1 VPNTHTLDSVA
12 NKVFLFL
19 SALLAAIALVV
30 PAVASAAGEPNISL
44 DKRAPEQALLGTTQP
59 VQLVVDNPVGQPRG
73 YNLSFRD
80 VLPKGV
86 TYVASSSSKIAPTV
100 LNDEPAVGE
109 TTLLFENVSDLSAG
123 SEYVLAYEV
132 EPSTTFF
139 KLAETHIYTNKAEA
153 FVTKEPRNKPNF
165 AANGEVVA
173 GSFKGN
179 DGAEATTELT
189 AIEIEKSEPSPEG
202 EILRGVHEHQTV
214 YTLTVKN
221 NKVGPTQGTELRL
234 GKPDAIGIEDFLPA
248 GLEFLGCGTTDNT
261 TNAVGTNPGSAEE
274 YPGSGAIDPGNA
286 PSVPNCFAPY
296 YVKTEE
302 VDPPGPKPLGIYTHV
317 KWEGPESLAKG
328 EEYKLEYVAA
338 IPILRNSLS
347 WAGAEPS
354 AEGLGQIANLD
365 NNQGPETFD
374 EEELTNIARATGEYE
389 NVDVQDS
396 DEMTRTAEDLA
407 IQKTVDQSQI
417 FDNARSVW
425 SLHLETSEYRWDEP
439 VSITDELPN
448 GLCPLGTKDFEG
460 PSGTPSE
467 ECQPTEPTKFH
478 PVVKYVKGGTKPA
491 GTEEQVEYSLAE
503 EHSTGG
509 YKLAFDD
516 STVDALEHLEPSQE
530 LLITFP
536 TATQTFYQLDFE
548 DNKAKPV
555 LTGDSWTNSVETKAE
570 AFNRCYTGE
579 GAAAVADPNCEV
591 PGANRIFP
599 HAETGIPVT
608 DVSAASQEAGG
619 VEIEKTVRKN
629 EGLVPVE
636 CKGPTSGYVKGLE
649 GFPGGLP
656 LYRPGDEIC
665 WRLVVKFA
673 ANLYAGH
680 PVVSD
685 FIPTDEEYVKGSAV
699 ESEENTIES
708 NFNTVA
714 AETEE
719 ALEWEIGK
727 AGAESVE
734 KEQLFEWRFKTKVK
748 ATPSSEPGEI
758 SGNLMKFVYSNTEGE
773 TFPLR
778 DRAEVKRTEPAL
790 TLTKRVLEVNGAPAG
805 EGATVRGGDE
815 VKYGIEIPNTK
826 GTLKAEDIEVWDNLP
841 AEFGCGVDIEE
852 TSISNGGKCEGT
864 NQIVWKGV
872 EAAAGAT
879 AGPLTYVV
887 KVPITVAPAHKF
899 ENEAGVTQ
907 FKSETNTGKKFTY
920 FPEKNINPAVLPAE
934 ENAGPARDTAS
945 VVTTGAALTKSETP
959 DGGGTEATIGEIVH
973 YTVAATIPAGSTL
986 YGTPAIT
993 DPVPTNLEVIAGSPK
1008 VELAS
1013 DGHAVGELTLA
1024 AVGNAISVTLPEPYV
1039 NAEGSGADAV
1049 TLQFDARVEDIAVNV
1064 RGTKITNHALLTFE
1078 DKPESGGRKVELPA
1092 EATTLVA
1099 EPNLVVGKSQSNF
1112 PGGIVAPGDIVDYTV
1127 TAADS
1132 EAVSNVSTAYEVEL
1146 KDTIP
1151 IGMKIVPGSIS
1162 DGGTA
1167 VGETIVWKVAA
1178 INPGETVSRTYHLE
1192 VEEPAPAASTFAN
1205 TVTGTTQSLPDEAGV
1220 PPTET
1225 RVSTFEEGAYK
1236 ASEGGY
1242 EKSATTSVRLV
1253 GATVSKEVA
1262 PKEGTIGT
1270 NLTYKLHM
1278 NLPPHITFFNPT
1290 VVDTLP
1296 NGIAYDPPVSPEVVN
1311 AKCVKGCEGTVE
1323 GEELPSREGAGGTT
1337 LLGWYFGEELA
1348 AAPVERELLIEFK
1361 AHITEEKS
1369 GGGGKVVAGETLTNK
1384 VVGLYDEAEGT
1395 PPPTKVPTPGSSG
1408 FSEETPEAPA
1418 STKVLEPLIALT
1430 KTATAAPELGPG
1442 LIEPASKITY
1452 TLTVTNEGSSPAYE
1466 TEVTDSPTS
1475 NLHNFTP
1482 VVGAEFATS
1491 AAGAPPVWV
1500 IPTIAKESSVTLTY
1514 TAELIG
1520 SETLTTGDEAENEA
1534 AVPSY
1539 FGLTKTERKTAKAQR
1554 EYKGPEASQAF
1565 EVELPL
1571 IELEKT
1577 AGPGALGGKVV
1588 NVGEAFPWHL
1598 IAHNNS
1604 GAIAKEAVVVDT
1616 LPENWTYVAG
1626 TGKVG
1631 GTTAAPAESTA
1642 GASQVL
1648 TWTVP
1653 GNLTETEIFY
1663 EAIPSA
1669 AAAVEPGLGPNLNTA
1684 KVTAKDA
1691 TGSTEDEAGEYATT
1705 ADDAA
1710 ELVAPELKVVK
1721 TPDNGALKA
1730 GEEGAYTIKITN
1742 EGGGVANG
1750 VTVSDVLTTGQEF
1763 KGPATANPEA
1773 GFAPRTPEAEAGVPG
1788 AGETTLGW
1796 TIASIAPT
1804 KSVEITVPIR
1814 ALPSL
1819 AESTKISDVAE
1830 ASTPQEL
1837 TPEGKDEGFFI
1848 VTQESDVA
1856 IVKKATPETVN
1867 AGEDIDYSLEVIN
1880 NGPSDATGIVLF
1892 DPLPEHTTVDGALE
1906 AGCTE
1911 TLRVVTCELAGLKA
1925 PLVENAPTAENI
1937 HVFKF
1942 TVKVDPGTK
1951 GTIVNTASVL
1961 ADQPD
1966 ENEANNESEAE
1977 TPLGGISELSILKT
1991 GPGHPV
1997 LLGQDFTY
2005 KLQVTNGGPSSA
2017 TETKVTDELPA
2028 QVKFLAATTS
2038 VGECDEAPGEV
2049 LTCELG
2055 TLLPHTGATIEV
2067 EVEAAEVG
2075 TFENEASVES
2085 PVTDLEPENNHSK
2098 APAEIVPA
2106 ADLSIVKTAP
2116 ATVEPNGEL
2125 TYKLQVE
2132 DHGPS
2137 TAHKVVVTDPLPA
2150 GTDFVKAS
2158 EGCAAVG
2165 TVVTCEVTGGELEV
2179 GKVAD
2184 FQITVHVPY
2193 ALGGAPLSNTASVT
2207 AEEGD
2212 PTPEDNS
2219 SSVTTTVGPDSD
2231 LAITKT
2237 MGKAEAGK
2245 PLVYTLAITN
2255 HGPSA
2260 SSAVTVKDT
2269 LPAGTT
2275 FKSAAPSQGTCS
2287 ASGQTVTCQLG
2298 ALASGGSAQVSI
2310 TVEVAA
2316 TATGSIRNVA
2326 SVEGPDPDPDKSNNE
2341 SAVEGPVTPAPLGGT
2356 PNLKVVK
2363 TADTST
2369 PQVGVPFDYDVA
2381 ISNSGDADAKN
2392 VKVVDTLNGPVK
2404 VVSIDVGPGKCAA
2417 AGSKIECTI
2426 PSIAVGKTVH
2436 VTYSVVAESAG
2447 ALGNTA
2453 SAMAANGEKAPANNH
2468 AVKAVKAKAA
2478 KANFTL
2484 AKVASRPVVPG
2495 GQKVGFTITLHN
2507 GATAL
2512 TEAKVCDS
2520 LPAALV
2526 FVKAAGA
2533 AFVNGEACWREH
2545 YVAPH
2550 KVLRLHLMARAVKGS
2565 TARRAKNVASASA
2578 ANAKGARKAS
2588 ATVRIKPVFGGAAG
2602 GVTG

>member
-19 SALLAAIALVV
+19 SALLAAIALAV

-44 DKRAPEQALLGTTQP
+44 DKRAPEQALLGTRQP
-59 VQLVVDNPVGQPRG
+59 VQLVVKNPVGQPRG

-100 LNDEPAVGE
+100 LLNAPHVGE

-248 GLEFLGCGTTDNT
+248 GLEFLSCGTTDNT

-286 PSVPNCFAPY
+286 PSVPNCIAPY

-302 VDPPGPKPLGIYTHV
+302 VNPPGPKPLGIYTHV

-338 IPILRNSLS
+338 IPILRNSLTWS
-347 WAGAEPS
+347 GAEPS
-354 AEGLGQIANLD
+354 AESLGQIADLN

-389 NVDVQDS
+389 KVDVQDT

-425 SLHLETSEYRWDEP
+425 SLNLETSEYRWDEP
-439 VSITDELPN
+439 VSISDELPN
-448 GLCPLGTKDFEG
+448 GLCPLGTKNFEG
-460 PSGTPSE
+460 GAALPTGPNA
-467 ECQPTEPTKFH
+467 ECEPTEPTDFH
-478 PVVKYVKGGTKPA
+478 PTVTYVKGGTKAP

-503 EHSTGG
+503 EQAAGG

-536 TATQTFYQLDFE
+536 TATQTFYQLNFE
-548 DNKAKPV
+548 DNKARPV
-555 LTGDSWTNSVETKAE
+555 LTGDSWTNHVETKGT

-599 HAETGIPVT
+599 HVETGIPVT

-629 EGLVPVE
+629 EGLVPTE
-636 CKGPTSGYVKGLE
+636 CEGPATEYVKGLE

-699 ESEENTIES
+699 EGEKNTIES
-708 NFNTVA
+708 KFNTVA

-734 KEQLFEWRFKTKVK
+734 KEQLFEWRFKSKVK

-778 DRAEVKRTEPAL
+778 DRAEVKREEPSL
-790 TLTKRVLEVNGAPAG
+790 ELTKSVLKVNGAAAG
-805 EGATVRGGDE
+805 EGAVVKGGDE
-815 VKYGIEIPNTK
+815 VTYGIQIPNTK

-841 AEFGCGVDIEE
+841 AGIECGVDIEAS
-852 TSISNGGKCEGT
+852 SISHAGECSGT
-864 NQIVWKGV
+864 GRIVWKGV
-872 EAAAGAT
+872 EAGAGAT
-879 AGPLTYVV
+879 GGPLTYVV
-887 KVPITVAPAHKF
+887 KVPIDVAPGRKF
-899 ENEAGVTQ
+899 ENVAGITQ
-907 FKSETNTGKKFTY
+907 FKSETNTGEKFTY
-920 FPEKNINPAVLPAE
+920 FPENNINPALTEP
-934 ENAGPARDTAS
+934 NTGPARDTAS
-945 VVTTGAALTKSETP
+945 VVTTGATLTKTAKAVNGENK
-959 DGGGTEATIGEIVH
+959 ATIGEIVH
-973 YTVAATIPAGSTL
+973 YTVTATIPAGSTL
-986 YGTPAIT
+986 YGAPAIT
-993 DPVPTNLEVIAGSPK
+993 DTVPTNLEYIAGSATS
-1008 VELAS
+1008 ELSAGAGGTIKS
-1013 DGHAVGELTLA
+1013 TVVNGALITVDLEA
-1024 AVGNAISVTLPEPYV
+1024 PYV
-1039 NAEGSGADAV
+1039 NPEGSGADTV
-1049 TLQFDARVEDIAVNV
+1049 TIKFDARVKDLAANV
-1064 RGTKITNHALLTFE
+1064 RGTQITNHAQFKF
-1078 DKPESGGRKVELPA
+1078 DDNPEVSRTVELPA
-1092 EATTLVA
+1092 EVTTPVV
-1099 EPNLVVGKSQSNF
+1099 EPNLVVGKTQTSA
-1112 PGGIVAPGDIVDYTV
+1112 PGGIVAPGDTVDYTV
-1127 TAADS
+1127 TATNS
-1132 EAVSNVSTAYEVEL
+1132 TTPGNVSTAYEVAL
-1146 KDTIP
+1146 VDTIP
-1151 IGMKIVPGSIS
+1151 AGMEVVTSS
-1162 DGGTA
+1162 LTEGGK
-1167 VGETIVWKVAA
+1167 VEGKTIVWKVASIA
-1178 INPGETVSRTYHLE
+1178 PGATVTRTYQLK
-1192 VEEPAPAASTFAN
+1192 VEEPATAASTFKNEVA
-1205 TVTGTTQSLPDEAGV
+1205 GKTQSLPDEGEAPPAGAR
-1220 PPTET
+1220 T
-1225 RVSTFEEGAYK
+1225 STFTEGAYK
-1236 ASEGGY
+1236 AAEKGY
-1242 EKSATTSVRLV
+1242 ESKANTSVRLV
-1253 GATVSKEVA
+1253 PATVSKEVA
-1262 PKEGTIGT
+1262 PGEGTIGT
-1270 NLTYKLHM
+1270 DLTYKLHM
-1278 NLPPHITFFNPT
+1278 KLPPQINFFNTT

-1296 NGIAYDPPVSPEVVN
+1296 NGIGYDAPTIS

-1323 GEELPSREGAGGTT
+1323 GAELTPREGTGGTT
-1337 LLGWYFGEELA
+1337 LLGWYFGKELA
-1348 AAPVERELLIEFK
+1348 AAPAERELLIEFK
-1361 AHITEEKS
+1361 AHIEDNKN
-1369 GGGGKVVAGETLTNK
+1369 GGGKVVAGETLINH
-1384 VVGLYDEAEGT
+1384 VVGLYNEAEGAA
-1395 PPPTKVPTPGSSG
+1395 PTEVPTPGASG
-1408 FSEETPEAPA
+1408 FSEETLEGEA
-1418 STKVLEPLIALT
+1418 STKVVEPLIALT
-1430 KTATAAPELGPG
+1430 KTATATPELGPG

-1452 TLTVTNEGSSPAYE
+1452 TLTVTNEGTSPAFE
-1466 TEVTDSPTS
+1466 TEVTDSPTP

-1534 AVPSY
+1534 DVPVY
-1539 FGLTKTERKTAKAQR
+1539 FGLPEPEREVAEAVRTY
-1554 EYKGPEASQAF
+1554 EGPEASQAF

-1571 IELEKT
+1571 IELEKI
-1577 AGPGALGGKVV
+1577 AGPGVLGGKVV

-1598 IAHNNS
+1598 IARNNS

-1631 GTTAAPAESTA
+1631 GATAAPAESTV
-1642 GASQVL
+1642 GTSQVL

-1653 GNLTETEIFY
+1653 GNLTETEISY
-1663 EAIPSA
+1663 EAIPGA

-1684 KVTAKDA
+1684 KITAKDA
-1691 TGSTEDEAGEYATT
+1691 TGATEDATGEYAAT
-1705 ADDAA
+1705 ADDEA
-1710 ELVAPELKVVK
+1710 ELVAPELKLEK
-1721 TPDNGALKA
+1721 TPDGGAAIA
-1730 GEEGAYTIKITN
+1730 GEPTSYTIKITN
-1742 EGGGVANG
+1742 EGGGVAND
-1750 VTVSDVLTTGQEF
+1750 VTVQDVLSADQEF
-1763 KGPATANPEA
+1763 KGPATATPSA
-1773 GFAPRTPEAEAGVPG
+1773 GFAPATPEFELNTPAAE
-1788 AGETTLGW
+1788 ETTLGW

-1814 ALPSL
+1814 PLPSL
-1819 AESTKISDVAE
+1819 AEGAE
-1830 ASTPQEL
+1830 ITDFAKASTPQEV
-1837 TPEGKDEGFFI
+1837 TPTAEDGGSFI
-1848 VTQESDVA
+1848 VTQESDMG
-1856 IVKKATPETVN
+1856 INKTSTPATVN
-1867 AGEDIDYSLEVIN
+1867 AGEEIEYGLEVTN
-1880 NGPSDATGIVLF
+1880 NGPSDATGIVVT
-1892 DPLPEHTTVDGALE
+1892 DPLPEHTNVVGALG

-1911 TLRVVTCELAGLKA
+1911 AARVVTCELAGLKA
-1925 PLVENAPTAENI
+1925 ATGENSHIFNFKVEVE
-1937 HVFKF
+1937 
-1942 TVKVDPGTK
+1942 PGTK
-1951 GTIVNTASVL
+1951 GTISNTAGVKG
-1961 ADQPD
+1961 DQAD
-1966 ENEANNESEAE
+1966 ENPTNDESTVE
-1977 TPLGGISELSILKT
+1977 TPIGGISELSIVKT
-1991 GPGHPV
+1991 GPGQPV
-1997 LLGQDFTY
+1997 LLGQAFTY
-2005 KLQVTNGGPSSA
+2005 KLQVENKGPSSA
-2017 TETKVTDELPA
+2017 TETEVTDELPA

-2075 TFENEASVES
+2075 AFENEAEVHS

-2116 ATVEPNGEL
+2116 ASVDPNGEL

-2132 DHGPS
+2132 DKGPS
-2137 TAHKVVVTDPLPA
+2137 TAHKVVVADPLPA
-2150 GTDFVKAS
+2150 GTEFVKAS
-2158 EGCAAVG
+2158 EGCSAAG
-2165 TVVTCEVTGGELEV
+2165 TVVTCEVVGGELDV
-2179 GKVAD
+2179 GKVAA

-2193 ALGGAPLSNTASVT
+2193 ALGGAPLTNTATVSS
-2207 AEEGD
+2207 EEGD
-2212 PTPEDNS
+2212 PHPEDNS
-2219 SSVTTTVGPDSD
+2219 STVTTTVGPDAD

-2255 HGPSA
+2255 KGPSA

-2287 ASGQTVTCQLG
+2287 ASGQSVTCQLG

-2326 SVEGPDPDPDKSNNE
+2326 SVEGPEPDPDKSNNE
-2341 SAVEGPVTPAPLGGT
+2341 NAVEGPVTPAPPGGT

-2369 PQVGVPFDYDVA
+2369 PQVGVPFSYDVA

-2392 VKVVDTLNGPVK
+2392 VKVVDTLSGPVK
-2404 VVSIDVGPGKCAA
+2404 VVSIDAGPGKCNAV
-2417 AGSKIECTI
+2417 GSKIECTI
-2426 PSIAVGKTVH
+2426 PSVAVGKTVH
-2436 VTYSVVAESAG
+2436 VTYSVVAESTG
-2447 ALGNTA
+2447 ALSNTA
-2453 SAMAANGEKAPANNH
+2453 SAMAANGEKAPSNNH
-2468 AVKAVKAKAA
+2468 AVKGVKAIAA

-2495 GQKVGFTITLHN
+2495 GQKVGFAITLHN

-2512 TEAKVCDS
+2512 TEAKVCDR

-2533 AFVNGEACWREH
+2533 AFVNGEACWKER

-2550 KVLRLHLMARAVKGS
+2550 KVLRLHLMARAVKGF

-2588 ATVRIKPVFGGAAG
+2588 ATVRIKPVFGGAPG

>member
-1 VPNTHTLDSVA
+1 MPKTHTLDSVA
-12 NKVFLFL
+12 NKGFLFF

-86 TYVASSSSKIAPTV
+86 TYVVGSSSKIAPTV
-100 LNDEPAVGE
+100 LVNAPNVGE

-139 KLAETHIYTNKAEA
+139 KLAETHIYTHKAEA

-189 AIEIEKSEPSPEG
+189 AIEIEKSEPNPEG

-261 TNAVGTNPGSAEE
+261 TNAIGTNPGSAEE

-286 PSVPNCFAPY
+286 PSVPNCIAPY

-328 EEYKLEYVAA
+328 EKYKLEYVAA
-338 IPILRNSLS
+338 IPILRNSLTWS
-347 WAGAEPS
+347 GAEPS
-354 AEGLGQIANLD
+354 AESLGQIADLN

-407 IQKTVDQSQI
+407 IQKSVNQGQI
-417 FDNARSVW
+417 FDEAKSIW
-425 SLHLETSEYRWDEP
+425 SLRLETSEYRWDEP

-460 PSGTPSE
+460 PSGSPSA

-478 PVVKYVKGGTKPA
+478 PVVKYVKGGAKPA
-491 GTEEQVEYSLAE
+491 GAEEQVEYSLAE
-503 EHSTGG
+503 EQAAGG

-516 STVDALEHLEPSQE
+516 STVNALEHLEPSQE

-536 TATQTFYQLDFE
+536 TATQTFYQLNFE
-548 DNKAKPV
+548 DDKARPV
-555 LTGDSWTNSVETKAE
+555 LTGDSWTNHVETNGT

-579 GAAAVADPNCEV
+579 GATAVADPNCEV

-599 HAETGIPVT
+599 HVETGIPVT
-608 DVSAASQEAGG
+608 DVSAATQEAGG

-629 EGLVPVE
+629 EGLVPEE
-636 CKGPTSGYVKGLE
+636 CKGPTSEYVKGLE

-685 FIPTDEEYVKGSAV
+685 FIPTDEEYVKGSAF
-699 ESEENTIES
+699 EGEENTIES
-708 NFNTVA
+708 KFDTVA

-805 EGATVRGGDE
+805 EGATVAGGDA

-826 GTLKAEDIEVWDNLP
+826 GTLKAEDIEVWDELP
-841 AEFGCGVDIEE
+841 AEFECGVDIEE
-852 TSISNGGKCEGT
+852 SSISNGGKCAGT
-864 NQIVWKGV
+864 GRIVWEGV
-872 EAAAGAT
+872 EVGPGAT

-887 KVPITVAPAHKF
+887 KVPIDVAPGHKF

-907 FKSETNTGKKFTY
+907 FKSETNSITGEKFTY
-920 FPEKNINPAVLPAE
+920 FPEDNINPAVTPE
-934 ENAGPARDTAS
+934 VENAGPARDTAS
-945 VVTTGAALTKSETP
+945 VVTTGAALTKSAKAEN
-959 DGGGTEATIGEIVH
+959 GENKATIGEIVH
-973 YTVAATIPAGSTL
+973 YTVTATIPAGSTL

-993 DPVPTNLEVIAGSPK
+993 DTVPSNLEYIAGSTTA
-1008 VELAS
+1008 ELSPGA
-1013 DGHAVGELTLA
+1013 GGTIKTPTVVGALITVDLEA
-1024 AVGNAISVTLPEPYV
+1024 PYV
-1039 NAEGSGADAV
+1039 NPEGSGADVV
-1049 TLQFDARVEDIAVNV
+1049 TIEFDARVKDIAANV
-1064 RGTKITNHALLTFE
+1064 RGTNITNHALFKFE
-1078 DKPESGGRKVELPA
+1078 DNPEVGRTVELPA
-1092 EATTLVA
+1092 QVTTPVV
-1099 EPNLVVGKSQSNF
+1099 EPNLVVGKTQTA
-1112 PGGIVAPGDIVDYTV
+1112 PGGIVAPGDTVDYTV
-1127 TAADS
+1127 TATNS
-1132 EAVSNVSTAYEVEL
+1132 VTPGNVSTAYEVAL
-1146 KDTIP
+1146 VDTIP
-1151 IGMKIVPGSIS
+1151 AGMEVVTGSLS
-1162 DGGTA
+1162 EGGTV
-1167 VGETIVWKVAA
+1167 VGKTIVWKVAPIA
-1178 INPGETVSRTYHLE
+1178 PGATVTRTYQLK
-1192 VEEPAPAASTFAN
+1192 VEEPATAASTFKN
-1205 TVTGTTQSLPDEAGV
+1205 EVVGTTQSLPDKGGSPPAGAR
-1220 PPTET
+1220 T
-1225 RVSTFEEGAYK
+1225 STFTEGAYK
-1236 ASEGGY
+1236 AAEKGY
-1242 EKSATTSVRLV
+1242 ESKTNTSVRLV

-1262 PKEGTIGT
+1262 PGEGTIGT

-1278 NLPPHITFFNPT
+1278 NLPPQINFFNTT

-1296 NGIAYDPPVSPEVVN
+1296 NGIGYDAPAIS
-1311 AKCVKGCEGTVE
+1311 AKCVKGCEDPVE
-1323 GEELPSREGAGGTT
+1323 GAELAPREGPGGTT
-1337 LLGWYFGEELA
+1337 LLGWYFGKELA
-1348 AAPVERELLIEFK
+1348 AAPAERELLIEFK
-1361 AHITEEKS
+1361 AHIEDKKN
-1369 GGGGKVVAGETLTNK
+1369 GGGEVEAGETLINH
-1384 VVGLYDEAEGT
+1384 VVGLYNEAEGAA
-1395 PPPTKVPTPGSSG
+1395 PTKVPTPGASG
-1408 FSEETPEAPA
+1408 FSEETPEATAP
-1418 STKVLEPLIALT
+1418 TEVLEPEITLT

-1452 TLTVTNEGSSPAYE
+1452 TLTVTNEGTSPAFE
-1466 TEVTDSPTS
+1466 TEVTDSPTP

-1520 SETLTTGDEAENEA
+1520 SESLTTGDEAENEA
-1534 AVPSY
+1534 DVPVY
-1539 FGLTKTERKTAKAQR
+1539 FGLPEPERKVAEAVRTY
-1554 EYKGPEASQAF
+1554 EGPEASQTF

-1571 IELEKT
+1571 IELEKI
-1577 AGPGALGGKVV
+1577 AGPGVLGGNVV
-1588 NVGEAFPWHL
+1588 NVGEVFPWHL
-1598 IAHNNS
+1598 IARNNS

-1631 GTTAAPAESTA
+1631 GATAAPAESTV

-1691 TGSTEDEAGEYATT
+1691 TGSTEDATGEYADT
-1705 ADDAA
+1705 AEAAA
-1710 ELVAPELKVVK
+1710 ELIAPELKVEK

-1742 EGGGVANG
+1742 EGSGVANG
-1750 VTVSDVLTTGQEF
+1750 VTVSDVLSTGQEF
-1763 KGPATANPEA
+1763 KAPATANPEA
-1773 GFAPRTPEAEAGVPG
+1773 GFAPRTPEAEANAPG

-1819 AESTKISDVAE
+1819 AENTGISDVAE
-1830 ASTPQEL
+1830 ASTPQEV
-1837 TPEGKDEGFFI
+1837 TPEGKDEGSFN
-1848 VTQESDVA
+1848 VTQESDLA
-1856 IVKKATPETVN
+1856 IVKTASPETAN

-1880 NGPSDATGIVLF
+1880 NGPSDATGIVVT
-1892 DPLPEHTTVDGALE
+1892 DPLPEHTKLEGALE

-1911 TLRVVTCELAGLKA
+1911 AARIITCELAELKA
-1925 PLVENAPTAENI
+1925 AAGENT
-1937 HVFKF
+1937 HVFHF
-1942 TVKVDPGTK
+1942 TVEVEPGTK
-1951 GTIVNTASVL
+1951 GIITNIAKVEG
-1961 ADQPD
+1961 DQPD
-1966 ENEANNESEAE
+1966 ENLANNESEAE
-1977 TPLGGISELSILKT
+1977 TPLEGLAKLSIVKT
-1991 GPGHPV
+1991 GPEDPV

-2005 KLQVTNGGPSSA
+2005 KLHVDNKGPSTA
-2017 TETKVTDELPA
+2017 LETEVTDPLPM
-2028 QVKFLAATTS
+2028 QVKFVAATTTA
-2038 VGECDEAPGEV
+2038 GTCEEAPAGAV
-2049 LTCELG
+2049 KCELG
-2055 TLLPHTGATIEV
+2055 DLLPGAEVEIEV

-2075 TFENEASVES
+2075 AFENEAEVHS
-2085 PVTDLEPENNHSK
+2085 PVFDPDETDNHSK

-2158 EGCAAVG
+2158 EGCSVAG
-2165 TVVTCEVTGGELEV
+2165 TVVTCEVPGGELAVGEV
-2179 GKVAD
+2179 TD

-2193 ALGGAPLSNTASVT
+2193 ALGGAPLTNTASVT

-2212 PTPEDNS
+2212 PHIEDNS
-2219 SSVTTTVGPDSD
+2219 STVTTTVGPDAD

-2275 FKSAAPSQGTCS
+2275 FRSAAPSQGTCS

-2298 ALASGGSAQVSI
+2298 QLASGGSAQVSL

-2326 SVEGPDPDPDKSNNE
+2326 SVEGPEPDPDKSNNE
-2341 SAVEGPVTPAPLGGT
+2341 SAVEGPITPAPPGGT

-2381 ISNSGDADAKN
+2381 ISNFGDADAKN

-2404 VVSIDVGPGKCAA
+2404 VVSIDAGPGKCAA

-2436 VTYSVVAESAG
+2436 VTYSVVAESTG
-2447 ALGNTA
+2447 PLSNTA
-2453 SAMAANGEKAPANNH
+2453 SAMASNGEKAPANNH
-2468 AVKAVKAKAA
+2468 AVKAVKAKAP

-2484 AKVASRPVVPG
+2484 AK
-2495 GQKVGFTITLHN
+2495 
-2507 GATAL
+2507 
-2512 TEAKVCDS
+2512 
-2520 LPAALV
+2520 
-2526 FVKAAGA
+2526 
-2533 AFVNGEACWREH
+2533 
-2545 YVAPH
+2545 
-2550 KVLRLHLMARAVKGS
+2550 
-2565 TARRAKNVASASA
+2565 
-2578 ANAKGARKAS
+2578 
-2588 ATVRIKPVFGGAAG
+2588 
-2602 GVTG
+2602 

>member
-1 VPNTHTLDSVA
+1 LDSVA
-12 NKVFLFL
+12 NKVFLLL
-19 SALLAAIALVV
+19 SALLAAIALAV

-44 DKRAPEQALLGTTQP
+44 DKDAPEQALLGTRQP
-59 VQLVVDNPVGQPRG
+59 VQLVVKNPVGQPRG

-86 TYVASSSSKIAPTV
+86 TYVAGSSSKIAPMV
-100 LNDEPAVGE
+100 LLNEPHVGE

-139 KLAETHIYTNKAEA
+139 KLAETHSYTNKAEA

-221 NKVGPTQGTELRL
+221 NKVGPTQGTELRV

-248 GLEFLGCGTTDNT
+248 GLEFLACGTTDNT

-274 YPGSGAIDPGNA
+274 YPGSGAIDPGNS
-286 PSVPNCFAPY
+286 PSVPNCIAPY

-338 IPILRNSLS
+338 IPILRNSLTWS
-347 WAGAEPS
+347 GAEPT

-389 NVDVQDS
+389 KVDVQDT

-417 FDNARSVW
+417 FDNARSIW

-460 PSGTPSE
+460 PTGSPSP

-478 PVVKYVKGGTKPA
+478 PVVKYVKGGAKPA

-503 EHSTGG
+503 EQAAGG

-516 STVDALEHLEPSQE
+516 STVDALKHLEPSQE

-536 TATQTFYQLDFE
+536 TATQTFYQLNFE
-548 DNKAKPV
+548 DDKARPV
-555 LTGDSWTNSVETKAE
+555 LTGDSWTNHVETKGT

-579 GAAAVADPNCEV
+579 GATAVADPNCEV
-591 PGANRIFP
+591 VGANRIFP

-629 EGLVPVE
+629 EGLVPEE
-636 CKGPTSGYVKGLE
+636 CKGPTSEYVKGLE

-685 FIPTDEEYVKGSAV
+685 FIPTDEEYVKGSAF
-699 ESEENTIES
+699 EGEENTIES
-708 NFNTVA
+708 KFDTVA

-790 TLTKRVLEVNGAPAG
+790 ELKKSVLKVNGAAAG
-805 EGATVRGGDE
+805 EGATVKGGDE
-815 VKYGIEIPNTK
+815 VTYGIEIPNTK

-841 AEFGCGVDIEE
+841 AGIECGVDIEE
-852 TSISNGGKCEGT
+852 SSISNAGECAGT
-864 NQIVWKGV
+864 GRIVWKGV
-872 EAAAGAT
+872 EAGVGGT
-879 AGPLTYVV
+879 GGPLTYVV
-887 KVPITVAPAHKF
+887 KVPIDVAPGHKF
-899 ENEAGVTQ
+899 ENVAGITQ
-907 FKSETNTGKKFTY
+907 FKSETNTGEKFTY
-920 FPEKNINPAVLPAE
+920 FPENNINPALTEP
-934 ENAGPARDTAS
+934 NTGPARDTAS
-945 VVTTGAALTKSETP
+945 VVTTGAALTKSAKAEN
-959 DGGGTEATIGEIVH
+959 GENKATIGEIVH
-973 YTVAATIPAGSTL
+973 YTVTATIPAGSTL
-986 YGTPAIT
+986 YGAPAIT
-993 DPVPTNLEVIAGSPK
+993 DTVPANLEYIPGSATSELSAGAGGTIKST
-1008 VELAS
+1008 V
-1013 DGHAVGELTLA
+1013 
-1024 AVGNAISVTLPEPYV
+1024 VTGALITVDLEAPYV
-1039 NAEGSGADAV
+1039 NPEGSGADVV
-1049 TLQFDARVEDIAVNV
+1049 TIKFDARVKDLAANV
-1064 RGTKITNHALLTFE
+1064 RGTNITNHALFKFE
-1078 DKPESGGRKVELPA
+1078 DNPEAGRTVELPA
-1092 EATTLVA
+1092 EATTPVV
-1099 EPNLVVGKSQSNF
+1099 EPDLVVGKTQTSAPS
-1112 PGGIVAPGDIVDYTV
+1112 GIVAPGDTVNYTV
-1127 TAADS
+1127 TATNSTAPG
-1132 EAVSNVSTAYEVEL
+1132 NVSTAYEVKL
-1146 KDTIP
+1146 VDTIP
-1151 IGMKIVPGSIS
+1151 DGMEVVTGSLTE
-1162 DGGTA
+1162 GGKVA
-1167 VGETIVWKVAA
+1167 GETIVWEVASIA
-1178 INPGETVSRTYHLE
+1178 PGASVTRTYQLR
-1192 VEEPAPAASTFAN
+1192 VEEPATAASTFENKVA
-1205 TVTGTTQSLPDEAGV
+1205 GTTQSLPDVGKEPPAGAR
-1220 PPTET
+1220 TSAFT
-1225 RVSTFEEGAYK
+1225 EGAYEAAK
-1236 ASEGGY
+1236 NGY
-1242 EKSATTSVRLV
+1242 ESKANTSVRLV

-1262 PKEGTIGT
+1262 PVEGTIGT
-1270 NLTYKLHM
+1270 NLIYKLHM
-1278 NLPPHITFFNPT
+1278 NLPPQINFFSTT

-1296 NGIAYDPPVSPEVVN
+1296 NGIGYDAPMISAE
-1311 AKCVKGCEGTVE
+1311 CVKGCGETVE
-1323 GEELPSREGAGGTT
+1323 GVELTPREGAGGTT
-1337 LLGWYFGEELA
+1337 LLGWFFGEKLA
-1348 AAPVERELLIEFK
+1348 AAPAERELVIEFK
-1361 AHITEEKS
+1361 AHIEDKKH
-1369 GGGGKVVAGETLTNK
+1369 GGAEVVAGETLINH
-1384 VVGLYDEAEGT
+1384 VVGLYDEAEG
-1395 PPPTKVPTPGSSG
+1395 PEPTEVPTPGANG
-1408 FSEETPEAPA
+1408 FSEETAEATA
-1418 STKVLEPLIALT
+1418 STKVVEPHITLT
-1430 KTATAAPELGPG
+1430 KTAVAAPSLGG
-1442 LIEPASKITY
+1442 TLIEPASKLTY
-1452 TLTVTNEGSSPAYE
+1452 TLTVTNEGTSPAFE

-1520 SETLTTGDEAENEA
+1520 SKNLATGDEAENEA

-1577 AGPGALGGKVV
+1577 AGTGLPGG
-1588 NVGEAFPWHL
+1588 NVATVGVAFPWHL

-1631 GTTAAPAESTA
+1631 GATAVPAESTA

-1653 GNLTETEIFY
+1653 GNLTETEISY

-1669 AAAVEPGLGPNLNTA
+1669 AAAVAPGLGPNLNTA

-1691 TGSTEDEAGEYATT
+1691 TGATEDAAGEYAAT
-1705 ADDAA
+1705 AEAPA
-1710 ELVAPELKVVK
+1710 ELVAPKLKVVK

-1730 GEEGAYTIKITN
+1730 GEEGAYTIEITN

-1750 VTVSDVLTTGQEF
+1750 VTVSDVLSAGQEF

-1773 GFAPRTPEAEAGVPG
+1773 GFAPATPEFELNTPG
-1788 AGETTLGW
+1788 AEETTLGW

-1804 KSVEITVPIR
+1804 KSVKIKVPIR
-1814 ALPSL
+1814 ALRSL
-1819 AESTKISDVAE
+1819 AENTTISDVAE

-1837 TPEGKDEGFFI
+1837 TPEGKDEGSFK
-1848 VTQESDVA
+1848 VTQESDLA
-1856 IVKKATPETVN
+1856 IHKTATPATVN
-1867 AGEDIDYSLEVIN
+1867 AGEDIEYGLEVTN
-1880 NGPSDATGIVLF
+1880 NGPSDATGIVVF
-1892 DPLPEHTTVDGALE
+1892 DLLPEHTTVDGALE

-1911 TLRVVTCELAGLKA
+1911 TLRVVTCELAELKA
-1925 PLVENAPTAENI
+1925 PLVKNVPTAENI

-1942 TVKVDPGTK
+1942 AVKVDPGTK
-1951 GTIVNTASVL
+1951 GTIFNTASVL
-1961 ADQPD
+1961 ADQHD
-1966 ENEANNESEAE
+1966 ENQANNESEAE

-1991 GPGHPV
+1991 GPGRPV

-2075 TFENEASVES
+2075 AFENEAGVES
-2085 PVTDLEPENNHSK
+2085 PVTDLELGNNHSK

-2132 DHGPS
+2132 DKGPS

-2150 GTDFVKAS
+2150 GTEFVKAS

-2165 TVVTCEVTGGELEV
+2165 TVVTCEVAGGELEA
-2179 GKVAD
+2179 GEVAD

-2212 PTPEDNS
+2212 PHPEDNS
-2219 SSVTTTVGPDSD
+2219 STVTTTVGPDAD

-2326 SVEGPDPDPDKSNNE
+2326 SVEGPEPDPDKSNNE
-2341 SAVEGPVTPAPLGGT
+2341 SAVEGPVTPAPPGGT

-2392 VKVVDTLNGPVK
+2392 VKVVDTLSGPVK
-2404 VVSIDVGPGKCAA
+2404 VVSIDAGTGKCNAV
-2417 AGSKIECTI
+2417 GSKIECTI
-2426 PSIAVGKTVH
+2426 PSVAVGKTVH
-2436 VTYSVVAESAG
+2436 VTYSVVAESTG
-2447 ALGNTA
+2447 ALSNTA
-2453 SAMAANGEKAPANNH
+2453 SAMAANGEKAPSNNH
-2468 AVKAVKAKAA
+2468 AVKGVHVKAPQ
-2478 KANFTL
+2478 ANFTL
-2484 AKVASRPVVPG
+2484 AKKASRPVVPG
-2495 GQKVGFTITLHN
+2495 GQRVGFTITLHN

-2512 TEAKVCDS
+2512 TEAKVCDR

-2533 AFVNGEACWREH
+2533 AFVNGEACWKEH

-2550 KVLRLHLMARAVKGS
+2550 KVLRLHLMARAVKGF
-2565 TARRAKNVASASA
+2565 TARRAKNVASATA
-2578 ANAKGARKAS
+2578 ANGKGARKAS
-2588 ATVRIKPVFGGAAG
+2588 ATVRIEPVFGGAPG